1 MFKINFILG
10 SIMVKGK
17 LLCIIACFMTIS
29 FGADYTT
36 SVSSLYIEG
45 NQKVVGRLLPTV
57 KVDIIEKVGDKVK
70 ITFEGYIQDGTEN
83 AIYFV
88 PNRRILVAGITKNTK
103 FDYEVVDTIKDNGKV
118 WKKIKTTF
126 LSDEDEFTKD
136 VNMLYKQA
144 DTMYVDNCSICHA
157 LHDKKEFNA
166 NQWPSI
172 VNSML
177 SRTAISKQDSYIL
190 IQYLQKNAKDM

>member
-1 MFKINFILG
+1 MDKNDMFIL
-10 SIMVKGK
+10 K
-17 LLCIIACFMTIS
+17 LLSIVVSLITIT

-36 SVSSLYIEG
+36 NVSSLYNEG
-45 NQKVVGRLLPTV
+45 NQKVIGRLLPTV
-57 KVDIIEKVGDKVK
+57 EVEIIEKVGNKFK
-70 ITFEGYIQDGTEN
+70 ISFNGYIQDGVEN

-103 FDYEVVDTIKDNGKV
+103 FDYKVIDTIKENGIV
-118 WKKIKTTF
+118 WKKIKAIF
-126 LSDEDEFTKD
+126 LTDEIEFTKNID
-136 VNMLYKQA
+136 TLYKKA
-144 DTMYVDNCSICHA
+144 EDMYVNNCSICHA
-157 LHDKKEFNA
+157 LHDKKEFSA